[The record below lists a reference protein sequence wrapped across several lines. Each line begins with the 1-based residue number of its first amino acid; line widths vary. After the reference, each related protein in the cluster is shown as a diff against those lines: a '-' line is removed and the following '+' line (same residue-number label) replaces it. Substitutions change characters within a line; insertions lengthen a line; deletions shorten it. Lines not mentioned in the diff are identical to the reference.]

1 METVWPRYDLYAVD
15 EVRRGVAR
23 SRFIF
28 CPLAVLMA
36 GALAFAMLKGAPI
49 PVIVAYGL
57 GALLN
62 LFAWTFVS
70 QRYSRKAAGVVAIS
84 NVLVA
89 ALHLFFLQADVAL
102 WIALAVYS
110 INMLRATSVLRKA
123 AS

>member
-1 METVWPRYDLYAVD
+1 METVWPRYELYAVD
-15 EVRRGVAR
+15 EVRRVVAR

-28 CPLAVLMA
+28 CPLAVLMV
-36 GALAFAMLKGAPI
+36 GAFALAMLKGAPI

-62 LFAWTFVS
+62 LFAWAFVS
-70 QRYSRKAAGVVAIS
+70 RRYSRKAAGLVAIS

-110 INMLRATSVLRKA
+110 VNMRRASSVLRKTE
-123 AS
+123 S